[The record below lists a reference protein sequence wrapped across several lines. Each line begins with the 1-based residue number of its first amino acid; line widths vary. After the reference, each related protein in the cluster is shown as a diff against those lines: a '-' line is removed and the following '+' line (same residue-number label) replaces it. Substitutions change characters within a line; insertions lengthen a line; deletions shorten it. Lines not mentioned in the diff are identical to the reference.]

1 MASLSS
7 WQPSKPIFLSFSA
20 ALRIRASGGG
30 AKCVIKKIVKRAVR
44 RKSVYNSDCK
54 VLVLLLNQMN
64 VFLNST
70 LHWEG
75 PRFESRW
82 GTFFTGC
89 LSDFF
94 ILHQTALFSDEARF
108 IVFVFYQSILLDFS
122 CFLVEKSSNWFSFH
136 SMYLA
141 YITKSKQTKTGNTK
155 LSSRTLS
162 PVSWIIQW

>member
-1 MASLSS
+1 MCFILLRSLILECFWTLRARSSANDVICGKSGDGPHLLMRWHRWAADNQANLFFSLSLL
-7 WQPSKPIFLSFSA
+7 PY
-20 ALRIRASGGG
+20 ASGQVEGG

-64 VFLNST
+64 VFLNSM
-70 LHWEG
+70 LHWED

-94 ILHQTALFSDEARF
+94 YLTSNSSVQWRGKIYCFCFLSVYFARF
-108 IVFVFYQSILLDFS
+108 LVF
-122 CFLVEKSSNWFSFH
+122 SSWKV
-136 SMYLA
+136 
-141 YITKSKQTKTGNTK
+141 I
-155 LSSRTLS
+155 
-162 PVSWIIQW
+162 